1 MEKNQK
7 GESFMSALRLRKKLG
22 NKGQA
27 MIEYAL
33 ILVLIAV
40 VVIGIL
46 TTLGTDV
53 NNTFTTISNAF
64 TGAGS

>member
-1 MEKNQK
+1 MET
-7 GESFMSALRLRKKLG
+7 FTAAMMSIKRFFEKMG
-22 NKGQA
+22 VDGQA

-40 VVIGIL
+40 VVIVIL
-46 TTLGTDV
+46 TTLGQDV

-64 TGAGS
+64 SGAGGS

>member
-1 MEKNQK
+1 MDAFMAVMMSIKRFFEKK
-7 GESFMSALRLRKKLG
+7 GVD
-22 NKGQA
+22 GQA

-46 TTLGTDV
+46 TTLGDSV
-53 NNTFTTISNAF
+53 NTTFGTINEAF
-64 TGAGS
+64 SGAGGS

>member
-1 MEKNQK
+1 MET
-7 GESFMSALRLRKKLG
+7 FMAAMMSIRKFFEKRG
-22 NKGQA
+22 VDGQA

-46 TTLGTDV
+46 TTLGGKRRQYFQHDQ
-53 NNTFTTISNAF
+53 
-64 TGAGS
+64 

>member
-1 MEKNQK
+1 MKETCMAAMKAIRNFFEKM
-7 GESFMSALRLRKKLG
+7 GVD
-22 NKGQA
+22 GQA

-46 TTLGTDV
+46 TTLGGNV
-53 NNTFTTISNAF
+53 NDTFNTISTAF
-64 TGAGS
+64 SGAGGS

>member
-1 MEKNQK
+1 MMETFRSAMTSIRKFFEKK
-7 GESFMSALRLRKKLG
+7 GVD
-22 NKGQA
+22 GQA

-46 TTLGTDV
+46 TTLGTQV
-53 NNTFTTISNAF
+53 QGTFNTISSAF
-64 TGAGS
+64 SGAGGS

>member
-1 MEKNQK
+1 MMET
-7 GESFMSALRLRKKLG
+7 FMAAVMSIRKFFEKRG
-22 NKGQA
+22 VDGQA

-46 TTLGTDV
+46 TTLGGSVDSTF
-53 NNTFTTISNAF
+53 NTINSAF
-64 TGAGS
+64 SGAGGS